1 MTDALLPLF
10 AALLIAVG
18 LAGLGVAVL
27 GSRRRQAAERPSVPR
42 VERPVFLFDGDVL
55 IDASTPASALIADR
69 RREHGELEALL
80 QALDGRF
87 PDLRARL
94 SALSWNGIDR
104 LVCAHDSDLVVELRN
119 ERGLTRISLEDAA
132 SAAGGDGFAELERVA
147 QAQELA
153 LLRTV
158 ANETPQLVWQEDAG
172 GNLTWANAAYLSYA
186 DRRRP
191 TRGSAVWPGS
201 RLFDGL
207 EAPPQTA
214 TRPVRSRHAVR
225 LPQEDAEH
233 WFDVTARPLAG
244 STVYFASCANDT
256 VRAEHAQREFLQTL
270 AKTFAQLST
279 GLAIFD
285 TQRRLTMFNPA
296 LLDMFDLPFA
306 FMSSR
311 PTLEAI
317 LDRLREMRK
326 LPEQRDYIGWRDGF
340 AILESG
346 ANGGHYSER
355 WNLPD
360 GLTFRVTGRP
370 HPDGAMAFV
379 FEDISAE
386 VSLTQRFRAEIETGQ
401 AVLDEIEDAIA
412 VFSNAN
418 TLVMTNRAYGQLWQD
433 GGPADYEVLDLR
445 AAVRVWKARSAPT
458 TAWRRIEMLP
468 RSSARADPLV
478 ERVVLSNGRQIVCT
492 ATRIRGGMTMVRF
505 AAAIRDLREAPLPA
519 VTQPGTQAT
528 AAG

>member
-1 MTDALLPLF
+1 MTDALLPLLAVF
-10 AALLIAVG
+10 LIVSG
-18 LAGLGVAVL
+18 LAGLTAAFAGL
-27 GSRRRQAAERPSVPR
+27 RRDRPAGRARVPN

-55 IDASTPASALIADR
+55 IDASSPASALIADR
-69 RREHGELEALL
+69 RRDHGELEALL
-80 QALDGRF
+80 GLLEDRF
-87 PDLRARL
+87 PDLRSRISVL
-94 SALSWNGIDR
+94 PWNGSDR
-104 LVCAHDSDLVVELRN
+104 IACARGSGLAVELRN
-119 ERGLTRISLEDAA
+119 DRGLTRISLEE
-132 SAAGGDGFAELERVA
+132 AGDDEGTGGFMALERAA
-147 QAQELA
+147 QAQELE

-158 ANETPQLVWQEDAG
+158 AHETPQLVWQEDAE
-172 GNLTWANAAYLSYA
+172 GNLTWANAAYLAYA

-191 TRGSAVWPGS
+191 SDGKAVWPGS
-201 RLFDGL
+201 RLFEGL
-207 EAPPQTA
+207 EAPAPGS
-214 TRPVRSRHAVR
+214 RGSVRSRHAVQ
-225 LPQEDAEH
+225 LPEESAEH
-233 WFDVTARPLAG
+233 WFEVTARSLSG
-244 STVYFASCANDT
+244 STVYYASCANDT

-326 LPEQRDYIGWRDGF
+326 LPEPRDYVGWRDGF
-340 AILESG
+340 AILEAG
-346 ANGGHYSER
+346 ENGGLYSER
-355 WNLPD
+355 WHLPD
-360 GLTFRVTGRP
+360 GLTYRVTGRP

-386 VSLTQRFRAEIETGQ
+386 VSLTQRFRVEIETGQ
-401 AVLDEIEDAIA
+401 AVLDELEDAIA

-418 TLVMTNRAYGQLWQD
+418 TLVMTNRSYGDLWQD

-458 TAWRRIEMLP
+458 TVWRRIEMLP
-468 RSSARADPLV
+468 QTGSRPEPLT
-478 ERVVLSNGRQIVCT
+478 ERIVLTNGRQIVCT

-505 AAAIRDLREAPLPA
+505 STAERDLRRAAPPA
-519 VTQPGTQAT
+519 LSVPGAPVSAT
-528 AAG
+528 G